1 MKTIFWSR
9 ISFVIEDKVV
19 TIFPTPNA
27 PINTIN
33 SDSVRIFKY
42 GCQNSAKKYYNNC
55 SWIVVFDFRVS
66 NPHSPICRPRLW
78 PCRLLPTYPNKE
90 EAAMTVCH
98 NFSIY
103 SKFFSYKNSLNKFF
117 WKIAFNIFLKIV
129 SSLIEI
135 FTNNYWKISMFKI
148 SEKIKIIFVNIKKK
162 TICHFFMN
170 LIY

>member
-42 GCQNSAKKYYNNC
+42 GCQNSAKKYDNNC

-78 PCRLLPTYPNKE
+78 PCRVLPTYPNKE

-103 SKFFSYKNSLNKFF
+103 SIFFHIKIPLINLKNSFEKLRLTFSLKLCLLWLNFSR
-117 WKIAFNIFLKIV
+117 IIIERSLCLKSV
-129 SSLIEI
+129 
-135 FTNNYWKISMFKI
+135 
-148 SEKIKIIFVNIKKK
+148 KK
-162 TICHFFMN
+162 
-170 LIY
+170 